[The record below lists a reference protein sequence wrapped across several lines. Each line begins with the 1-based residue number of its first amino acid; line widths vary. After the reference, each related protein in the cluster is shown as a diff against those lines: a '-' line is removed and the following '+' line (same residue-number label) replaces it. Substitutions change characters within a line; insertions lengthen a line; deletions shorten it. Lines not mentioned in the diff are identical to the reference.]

1 MPILGTGGRFDAIV
15 SIKTSIEAYLS
26 QMKKKSTMN
35 YQIK

>member
-26 QMKKKSTMN
+26 QMKKK
-35 YQIK
+35 KAL